1 MAVRINK
8 LTNANIYIGG
18 INKLGSAKEIELPTM
33 TQKLTDHEAL
43 GLYATLQYPSG
54 MEALEATIMFNSFYA
69 DVFRRIANPTR
80 PVELMIRGNLQSYEG
95 GAAGL
100 VSEVPYVCHLVGFS
114 KELALGSFAPHTN
127 TDFETSW
134 AISSVKLEVAG
145 VEEMVF
151 DGAANIYR
159 VGGVDVLAQFRANIG
174 G

>member
-18 INKLGSAKEIELPTM
+18 VNKLGSAKEIELPTL
-33 TQKLTDHEAL
+33 TQKMADHEAL
-43 GLYATLQYPSG
+43 GLYGTLQYASG
-54 MEALEATIMFNSFYA
+54 MEVMEGSITFNSFYA
-69 DVFRRIANPTR
+69 DVFRALANPTQ
-80 PVELMIRGNLQSYEG
+80 PVQLMLRGNLQTFEG

-100 VSEVPYVCHLVGFS
+100 VNEVAYVCHLVGVS
-114 KELALGSFAPHTN
+114 KELSLGTFAHHTN

-134 AISSVKLEVAG
+134 TFSSVKLEVAG

-151 DGAANIYR
+151 DAAANIYR
-159 VGGVDVLAQFRANIG
+159 VGGVDILAAFRANIG